1 MARVSQQAAEL
12 AAKTL
17 NEAPTGVAE
26 IWVIPTEYGFA
37 YRASRTP
44 LQIAG
49 FEPMAT
55 NLSAPA
61 KEVKF

>member
-1 MARVSQQAAEL
+1 MARVSQQAADL

-17 NEAPTGVAE
+17 NEAPIGIAE

-44 LQIAG
+44 SQIAG
-49 FEPMAT
+49 FAPIAT

-61 KEVKF
+61 KELSF